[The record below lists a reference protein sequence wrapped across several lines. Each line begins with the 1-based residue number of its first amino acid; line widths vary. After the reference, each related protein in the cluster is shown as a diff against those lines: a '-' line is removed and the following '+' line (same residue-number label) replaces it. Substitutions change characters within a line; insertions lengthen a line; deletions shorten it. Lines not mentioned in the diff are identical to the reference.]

1 LGKAPK
7 IKYVNNGSIDTNRNE
22 DSSSKKS
29 KPSKV
34 DVAKKSD
41 VVERYKEVN
50 DALDDVNDTMT
61 ETDILMERLYGADR
75 VKAMQKQNELIKDEI
90 DLLED
95 KLALAK
101 DTYLVDDEKAL
112 KTAWGDLAKVNPN
125 IANGLAAAGIT
136 KLEIDGN
143 GNITNYTDIMTFLH
157 DKLVSMQEHYN
168 ALSADE

>member
-1 LGKAPK
+1 LGDKPN
-7 IKYVNNGSIDTNRNE
+7 IVYSGSGTISPTKTETN
-22 DSSSKKS
+22 SK
-29 KPSKV
+29 KPSKI

-41 VVERYKEVN
+41 IVERYKEVN

-101 DTYLVDDEKAL
+101 DTYLVEDEEAL
-112 KTAWGDLAKVNPN
+112 NTSWGNLANVNSR
-125 IANGLAAAGIT
+125 IANELAAAGIT
-136 KLEIDGN
+136 ELKFDGN

-168 ALSADE
+168 TLSADE